1 MTHASTL
8 DRRSIDAARW
18 AISTVFLLNG
28 AGIGLWAAHVPTVQ
42 ARMGIDTG
50 MLSMVLLTVAGG
62 ALLAMPLMGG
72 LTGRWGTRRMVLLS
86 GFAFAA
92 MTPLIMGAPS
102 LPLLFIAA
110 FLFGVSNGALDV
122 AMNANASEVETA
134 RGLPTM
140 SSFHGFFSL
149 GGLFGA
155 GLGGLLVGQGLGL
168 GHGALMVGVVTAVVL
183 ALSAPRVMG
192 FAATHGAGSHFSL
205 PRGAA
210 LGLGLLALLCFAVE
224 GALVDWSALLM
235 QERTG
240 GAWLLG
246 VFDCDGGV
254 PLRRRPADRA
264 LRRAA
269 HHGGWRPGDVCRA
282 GAGSGQ
288 HALRAVGSR
297 FCAGGSGRGERG
309 AAAVRGR
316 RAHPRHE
323 RRERRGSGGHARLR
337 WVAAGAAG
345 AGLGRHALEHHGG
358 AGRTVV
364 VGPRD
369 RPERPYYQA
378 LERRVDQ
385 KQCSAAGKLPSFT
398 AAT

>member
-1 MTHASTL
+1 MNHISTVTP
-8 DRRSIDAARW
+8 RSIDAARW

-50 MLSMVLLTVAGG
+50 MLSIVLLTVAAG

-86 GFAFAA
+86 GFAFAT

-149 GGLFGA
+149 GGLLGA
-155 GLGGLLVGQGLGL
+155 GIGGLLVGQGLGH
-168 GHGALMVGVVTAVVL
+168 GQGALMVGVVTAVVL

-240 GAWLLG
+240 ATPASAALGFSAFSIAMAACRFAGDRLIVRFGALRIMVIGGLAMFAGLALAVASTHFVLSAVGFALVGLG
-246 VFDCDGGV
+246 AANVV
-254 PLRRRPADRA
+254 PL
-264 LRRAA
+264 L
-269 HHGGWRPGDVCRA
+269 
-282 GAGSGQ
+282 
-288 HALRAVGSR
+288 
-297 FCAGGSGRGERG
+297 FG
-309 AAAVRGR
+309 AAARIPGMSAGNGVAAVATLGY
-316 RAHPRHE
+316 
-323 RRERRGSGGHARLR
+323 GGLLLAPPVLG
-337 WVAAGAAG
+337 WVAMHSSIMVALG
-345 AGLGRHALEHHGG
+345 GLSLSGLVIALS
-358 AGRTVV
+358 ARII
-364 VGPRD
+364 
-369 RPERPYYQA
+369 
-378 LERRVDQ
+378 RR
-385 KQCSAAGKLPSFT
+385 
-398 AAT
+398 

>member
-50 MLSMVLLTVAGG
+50 MLSMVLLTVAAG

-155 GLGGLLVGQGLGL
+155 GIGGLLVGQGLGH
-168 GHGALMVGVVTAVVL
+168 GQGALMVGVVTAVVL

-210 LGLGLLALLCFAVE
+210 LSLGLLALLCFAVE

-235 QERTG
+235 EERTG
-240 GAWLLG
+240 ATPASAALGFSAFSIAMAACRFAGDRLIVRFGALRIMVVGGLAMFAGLALAVASTHFVLSAVGFALVGLG
-246 VFDCDGGV
+246 AANVV
-254 PLRRRPADRA
+254 PL
-264 LRRAA
+264 L
-269 HHGGWRPGDVCRA
+269 
-282 GAGSGQ
+282 
-288 HALRAVGSR
+288 
-297 FCAGGSGRGERG
+297 FG
-309 AAAVRGR
+309 AAARIPGMSAGNGVAAVATLGY
-316 RAHPRHE
+316 
-323 RRERRGSGGHARLR
+323 GGLLLAPPVLG
-337 WVAAGAAG
+337 WVAMHSSIMVALG
-345 AGLGRHALEHHGG
+345 GLSLSGLVIAL
-358 AGRTVV
+358 
-364 VGPRD
+364 
-369 RPERPYYQA
+369 
-378 LERRVDQ
+378 
-385 KQCSAAGKLPSFT
+385 SARIIKR
-398 AAT
+398 

>member
-1 MTHASTL
+1 MNPVSTANP
-8 DRRSIDAARW
+8 RSIDAARW

-50 MLSMVLLTVAGG
+50 MLSMVLLTVAAG

-155 GLGGLLVGQGLGL
+155 GIGGLLVGQGLGH
-168 GHGALMVGVVTAVVL
+168 GQGALMVGVVTAVVL

-192 FAATHGAGSHFSL
+192 FAASHGAGSHFSL

-210 LGLGLLALLCFAVE
+210 LSLGLLALLCFAVE

-235 QERTG
+235 EERTG
-240 GAWLLG
+240 ATPASAALGFSAFSIAMAVCRFAGDRLIVRFGALRIMVVGGLAMFAGLALAVASMHFVLSAVGFALVGLG
-246 VFDCDGGV
+246 AANVV
-254 PLRRRPADRA
+254 PL
-264 LRRAA
+264 L
-269 HHGGWRPGDVCRA
+269 
-282 GAGSGQ
+282 
-288 HALRAVGSR
+288 
-297 FCAGGSGRGERG
+297 FG
-309 AAAVRGR
+309 AAARIPGMSAGNGVAAVATLGY
-316 RAHPRHE
+316 
-323 RRERRGSGGHARLR
+323 GGLLLAPPVLG
-337 WVAAGAAG
+337 WVAMHSSIMVALG
-345 AGLGRHALEHHGG
+345 GLSLSGLVIALS
-358 AGRTVV
+358 ARII
-364 VGPRD
+364 
-369 RPERPYYQA
+369 
-378 LERRVDQ
+378 RR
-385 KQCSAAGKLPSFT
+385 
-398 AAT
+398 

>member
-1 MTHASTL
+1 MNHISTVTP
-8 DRRSIDAARW
+8 RSIDAARW

-155 GLGGLLVGQGLGL
+155 GIGGLLVGQGLGH
-168 GHGALMVGVVTAVVL
+168 GQGALMVGVVTAVVL

-240 GAWLLG
+240 ATPASAALGFSAFSIAMAACRFAGDRLIVRFGALRIMVVGGLAMFAGLALAVASTHFVLSAVGFALVGLG
-246 VFDCDGGV
+246 AANVV
-254 PLRRRPADRA
+254 PL
-264 LRRAA
+264 L
-269 HHGGWRPGDVCRA
+269 
-282 GAGSGQ
+282 
-288 HALRAVGSR
+288 
-297 FCAGGSGRGERG
+297 FG
-309 AAAVRGR
+309 AAARIPGMSAGNGVAAVATLGY
-316 RAHPRHE
+316 
-323 RRERRGSGGHARLR
+323 GGLLLAPPVLG
-337 WVAAGAAG
+337 WVAMHSSIMVALG
-345 AGLGRHALEHHGG
+345 GLSLSGLVIAL
-358 AGRTVV
+358 
-364 VGPRD
+364 
-369 RPERPYYQA
+369 
-378 LERRVDQ
+378 
-385 KQCSAAGKLPSFT
+385 SARIIKR
-398 AAT
+398 

>member
-1 MTHASTL
+1 MNPVTTANP
-8 DRRSIDAARW
+8 RSIDAARW

-50 MLSMVLLTVAGG
+50 MLSMVLLTVAAG

-122 AMNANASEVETA
+122 AMNANASEVESA

-155 GLGGLLVGQGLGL
+155 GIGGLLVGQGLGH
-168 GHGALMVGVVTAVVL
+168 GQGALMVGVVTAVVL

-240 GAWLLG
+240 ATPASAALGFSAFSIAMAACRFAGDRLIVRFGALRIMVIGGLAMFAGLALAVASTHFVLSAVGFALVGLG
-246 VFDCDGGV
+246 AANVV
-254 PLRRRPADRA
+254 PL
-264 LRRAA
+264 LI
-269 HHGGWRPGDVCRA
+269 
-282 GAGSGQ
+282 
-288 HALRAVGSR
+288 
-297 FCAGGSGRGERG
+297 
-309 AAAVRGR
+309 
-316 RAHPRHE
+316 
-323 RRERRGSGGHARLR
+323 
-337 WVAAGAAG
+337 GAAG
-345 AGLGRHALEHHGG
+345 RIPGMSAGNGVAAVATLGYGGLLLAPPVLGWVAMHSSIMVALGG
-358 AGRTVV
+358 LSLSGLVI
-364 VGPRD
+364 
-369 RPERPYYQA
+369 A
-378 LERRVDQ
+378 LSARVIRR
-385 KQCSAAGKLPSFT
+385 
-398 AAT
+398 

>member
-42 ARMGIDTG
+42 VRMGIDTG

-102 LPLLFIAA
+102 LPLLFVAA

-155 GLGGLLVGQGLGL
+155 GMGGLLVGQGLGH
-168 GHGALMVGVVTAVVL
+168 GQGALMVGVVTAVVL

-192 FAATHGAGSHFSL
+192 SAATHGAGSHFSL

-210 LGLGLLALLCFAVE
+210 LSLGLLALLCFAVE

-235 QERTG
+235 EERTG
-240 GAWLLG
+240 ATPASAALGFSAFSIAMAACRFAGDRLIVRFGALRIMVVGGLAMFAGLALAVASTHFVLSAVGFALVGLG
-246 VFDCDGGV
+246 AANVV
-254 PLRRRPADRA
+254 PL
-264 LRRAA
+264 L
-269 HHGGWRPGDVCRA
+269 
-282 GAGSGQ
+282 
-288 HALRAVGSR
+288 
-297 FCAGGSGRGERG
+297 FG
-309 AAAVRGR
+309 AAARIPGMSAGNGVAAVATLGY
-316 RAHPRHE
+316 
-323 RRERRGSGGHARLR
+323 GGLLLAPPVLG
-337 WVAAGAAG
+337 WVAMHSSIMVALG
-345 AGLGRHALEHHGG
+345 GLSLSGLVIALSARVIRRQGG
-358 AGRTVV
+358 G
-364 VGPRD
+364 
-369 RPERPYYQA
+369 
-378 LERRVDQ
+378 
-385 KQCSAAGKLPSFT
+385 
-398 AAT
+398 

>member
-1 MTHASTL
+1 MNHLSTVTP
-8 DRRSIDAARW
+8 RSIDAARW

-50 MLSMVLLTVAGG
+50 MLSMVLLTVAAG

-86 GFAFAA
+86 GFAFAT

-155 GLGGLLVGQGLGL
+155 GIGGLLVGQGLGH
-168 GHGALMVGVVTAVVL
+168 GQGALMVGVVTAVVL

-210 LGLGLLALLCFAVE
+210 LSLGLLALLCFAVE

-240 GAWLLG
+240 ATPASAALGFSAFSIAMAACRFAGDRLIVRFGALRIMVVGGLAMFAGLALAVASTHFVLSAVGFALVGLG
-246 VFDCDGGV
+246 AANVV
-254 PLRRRPADRA
+254 PL
-264 LRRAA
+264 L
-269 HHGGWRPGDVCRA
+269 
-282 GAGSGQ
+282 
-288 HALRAVGSR
+288 
-297 FCAGGSGRGERG
+297 FG
-309 AAAVRGR
+309 AAARIPGMSAGNGVAAVATLGY
-316 RAHPRHE
+316 
-323 RRERRGSGGHARLR
+323 GGLLLAPPVLG
-337 WVAAGAAG
+337 WVAMHSSIMVALGALSLS
-345 AGLGRHALEHHGG
+345 GLVIAL
-358 AGRTVV
+358 
-364 VGPRD
+364 
-369 RPERPYYQA
+369 
-378 LERRVDQ
+378 
-385 KQCSAAGKLPSFT
+385 SARIIKR
-398 AAT
+398 

>member
-1 MTHASTL
+1 MNHISTVTP
-8 DRRSIDAARW
+8 RSIDAARW

-50 MLSMVLLTVAGG
+50 MLSMVLLTVAAG

-155 GLGGLLVGQGLGL
+155 GIGGLLVGQGLGH
-168 GHGALMVGVVTAVVL
+168 GQGALMVGVVTAVVL

-240 GAWLLG
+240 ATPASAALGFSAFSIAMAACRFAGDRLIVRFGALRIMVIGGMAMFAGLALAVASTHFVLSAVGFALVGLG
-246 VFDCDGGV
+246 AANVV
-254 PLRRRPADRA
+254 PL
-264 LRRAA
+264 LI
-269 HHGGWRPGDVCRA
+269 
-282 GAGSGQ
+282 
-288 HALRAVGSR
+288 
-297 FCAGGSGRGERG
+297 
-309 AAAVRGR
+309 
-316 RAHPRHE
+316 
-323 RRERRGSGGHARLR
+323 
-337 WVAAGAAG
+337 GAAG
-345 AGLGRHALEHHGG
+345 RIPGMSAGNGVAAVATLGYGGLLLAPPVLGWVAMHSSIMVALGG
-358 AGRTVV
+358 LSLSGLVI
-364 VGPRD
+364 
-369 RPERPYYQA
+369 A
-378 LERRVDQ
+378 LSARVIRR
-385 KQCSAAGKLPSFT
+385 
-398 AAT
+398 

>member
-1 MTHASTL
+1 MNPVTTANP
-8 DRRSIDAARW
+8 RSIDAARW

-155 GLGGLLVGQGLGL
+155 GIGGLLVGQGLGH
-168 GHGALMVGVVTAVVL
+168 GQGALMVGVVTAVVL

-240 GAWLLG
+240 ATPASAALGFSAFSIAMAACRFAGDRLIVRFGALRIMVVGGLAMFAGLALAVASTHFVLSAVGFALVGLG
-246 VFDCDGGV
+246 AANVV
-254 PLRRRPADRA
+254 PL
-264 LRRAA
+264 L
-269 HHGGWRPGDVCRA
+269 
-282 GAGSGQ
+282 
-288 HALRAVGSR
+288 
-297 FCAGGSGRGERG
+297 FG
-309 AAAVRGR
+309 AAARIPGMSAGNGVAAVATLGY
-316 RAHPRHE
+316 
-323 RRERRGSGGHARLR
+323 GGLLLAPPVLG
-337 WVAAGAAG
+337 WVAMHSSIMVALG
-345 AGLGRHALEHHGG
+345 GLSLSGLVIALS
-358 AGRTVV
+358 ARVI
-364 VGPRD
+364 
-369 RPERPYYQA
+369 
-378 LERRVDQ
+378 RR
-385 KQCSAAGKLPSFT
+385 
-398 AAT
+398 

>member
-110 FLFGVSNGALDV
+110 FLLGVSNGALDV

-155 GLGGLLVGQGLGL
+155 GLGGLLVGQGLGN
-168 GHGALMVGVVTAVVL
+168 GQGALMVGVVTAVVL

-240 GAWLLG
+240 ATPASAALGFSAFSIAMAACRFAGDRLIVRFGALRIMVVGGLAMFAGLALAVASTHFVLSAVGFALVGLG
-246 VFDCDGGV
+246 AANVV
-254 PLRRRPADRA
+254 PL
-264 LRRAA
+264 L
-269 HHGGWRPGDVCRA
+269 
-282 GAGSGQ
+282 
-288 HALRAVGSR
+288 
-297 FCAGGSGRGERG
+297 FG
-309 AAAVRGR
+309 AAARIPGMSAGNGVAAVATLGY
-316 RAHPRHE
+316 
-323 RRERRGSGGHARLR
+323 GGLLLAPPVLG
-337 WVAAGAAG
+337 WVAMHSSIMVALG
-345 AGLGRHALEHHGG
+345 GLSLSGLVIAL
-358 AGRTVV
+358 
-364 VGPRD
+364 
-369 RPERPYYQA
+369 
-378 LERRVDQ
+378 
-385 KQCSAAGKLPSFT
+385 SARIIKR
-398 AAT
+398 

>member
-155 GLGGLLVGQGLGL
+155 GIGGLLVGQGLGH
-168 GHGALMVGVVTAVVL
+168 GQGALMVGVVTAVVL

-192 FAATHGAGSHFSL
+192 FVATHGDGSHFSL

-240 GAWLLG
+240 ATPASAALGFSAFSIAMAACRFAGDRLIVRFGALRIMVVGGLAMFAGLALAVASTHFVLSAVGFALVGLG
-246 VFDCDGGV
+246 AANVV
-254 PLRRRPADRA
+254 PL
-264 LRRAA
+264 L
-269 HHGGWRPGDVCRA
+269 
-282 GAGSGQ
+282 
-288 HALRAVGSR
+288 
-297 FCAGGSGRGERG
+297 FG
-309 AAAVRGR
+309 AAARIPGMSAGNGVAAVATLGY
-316 RAHPRHE
+316 
-323 RRERRGSGGHARLR
+323 GGLLLAPPVLG
-337 WVAAGAAG
+337 WVAMHSSIMVALG
-345 AGLGRHALEHHGG
+345 GLSLSGLVIALSARVIRRQGG
-358 AGRTVV
+358 G
-364 VGPRD
+364 
-369 RPERPYYQA
+369 
-378 LERRVDQ
+378 
-385 KQCSAAGKLPSFT
+385 
-398 AAT
+398 

>member
-1 MTHASTL
+1 MNPVSTANP
-8 DRRSIDAARW
+8 RSIDAARW

-50 MLSMVLLTVAGG
+50 MLSMVLLTVAAG

-155 GLGGLLVGQGLGL
+155 GIGGLLVGQGLGH
-168 GHGALMVGVVTAVVL
+168 GQGALMVGVITAVVL

-210 LGLGLLALLCFAVE
+210 LSLGLLALLCFAVE

-240 GAWLLG
+240 ATPASAALGFSAFSIAMAACRFAGDRLIVRFGALRIMVVGGLAMFAGLALAVASTHFVLSAVGFALVGLG
-246 VFDCDGGV
+246 AANVV
-254 PLRRRPADRA
+254 PL
-264 LRRAA
+264 LI
-269 HHGGWRPGDVCRA
+269 
-282 GAGSGQ
+282 
-288 HALRAVGSR
+288 
-297 FCAGGSGRGERG
+297 
-309 AAAVRGR
+309 
-316 RAHPRHE
+316 
-323 RRERRGSGGHARLR
+323 
-337 WVAAGAAG
+337 GAAG
-345 AGLGRHALEHHGG
+345 RIPGMSAGNGVAAVATLGYGGLLLAPPVLGWVAMHSSIMVALGG
-358 AGRTVV
+358 LSLSGLVI
-364 VGPRD
+364 
-369 RPERPYYQA
+369 A
-378 LERRVDQ
+378 LSARVIRR
-385 KQCSAAGKLPSFT
+385 
-398 AAT
+398 